1 MDIVNKICL
10 FFYVVALC
18 VNLILN
24 GLVLIA
30 IYKSRRLLLK
40 KRLALLI
47 SMAVADLLKVVPSSA
62 QIVAVVYGPSHVNG
76 RSACL
81 VSSSVGFLF
90 IIVTALHL
98 AFESVN
104 RLVSILWPLRY
115 EQFTNSKKYSAI
127 IMSVWLLPV
136 IGVIIPIHF
145 LFGHHRDS
153 YHALRM
159 RMFSCSIDV
168 IQEHESDVWITYVTY
183 AICIT
188 VIFLII
194 PFVIMG
200 ASYSIMFKISLKHIR
215 EIKRIERQMQ
225 KLRQYRESIS
235 EEVAT
240 FASPGSI
247 ISSRSGIH
255 LGNDEDVT
263 LKDCRNQGKVS
274 RLSSCTSPEGRN
286 PAKGIRSLAA
296 SWPSS
301 EELVSNVLRDG
312 KSTEAC
318 GFHLHC
324 DCTLETDDRIK
335 KRNICTCFPEQ
346 SFAGKK
352 ACMCYI
358 SDGGRENC
366 MEKTTEEASTDD
378 TGRKFI
384 LVKNCDN
391 HTESCQDLSFN
402 GVCSEM
408 KTRSFDEAQ
417 TKSSEKISVQPMIVV
432 TAADGGLESDP
443 FNFIKEFSVMAAWAE
458 TLRQRALEDDE
469 IRFPLSNINQLI
481 RDELRERKREIR
493 LARTLSG
500 LVGAFVV
507 FYLPMVIFAW
517 TNMAKD
523 ANQTEFSF
531 DFGRSLVA
539 WAFLNSALNPLIY
552 CLRIVEIKKSVMKI
566 LRNLRNFFKCF

>member
-1 MDIVNKICL
+1 
-10 FFYVVALC
+10 
-18 VNLILN
+18 
-24 GLVLIA
+24 
-30 IYKSRRLLLK
+30 
-40 KRLALLI
+40 
-47 SMAVADLLKVVPSSA
+47 MAVADLLKVVPSSA
-62 QIVAVVYGPSHVNG
+62 QIVAVVHGPSHANG

-90 IIVTALHL
+90 ISVTALHL

-115 EQFTNSKKYSAI
+115 EQFTNSKKYSVI

-136 IGVIIPIHF
+136 IGVIMPIHF
-145 LFGHHRDS
+145 LFGRHRDS

-168 IQEHESDVWITYVTY
+168 IEKHESGVWTTYVTY
-183 AICIT
+183 AICVTI
-188 VIFLII
+188 IFFII

-215 EIKRIERQMQ
+215 EIKRIENQMQ

-240 FASPGSI
+240 FASPGS
-247 ISSRSGIH
+247 SRLSRSRIH

-263 LKDCRNQGKVS
+263 LKGCRNQGNVS
-274 RLSSCTSPEGRN
+274 RLSSLTSSEGRN
-286 PAKGIRSLAA
+286 PAKGIRSRAA

-312 KSTEAC
+312 KGTEAC

-324 DCTLETDDRIK
+324 DCTLETDDSIK
-335 KRNICTCFPEQ
+335 KRKICTCSPEE
-346 SFAGKK
+346 SFTGKRV
-352 ACMCYI
+352 CMCFI
-358 SDGGRENC
+358 SDGGKENC
-366 MEKTTEEASTDD
+366 IENTSKETSTDD

-391 HTESCQDLSFN
+391 YTESCQDLSFN
-402 GVCSEM
+402 GVYSEM
-408 KTRSFDEAQ
+408 KTRCFDEAQ
-417 TKSSEKISVQPMIVV
+417 TKNSGKISVQPTIVV
-432 TAADGGLESDP
+432 TAADDGLESDP
-443 FNFIKEFSVMAAWAE
+443 FNFVKEFSVMGAWAE

-469 IRFPLSNINQLI
+469 FRFPLSNINLLI
-481 RDELRERKREIR
+481 RDEIRKRKREIR

-500 LVGAFVV
+500 LVGAFVI
-507 FYLPMVIFAW
+507 FYLPMLIFAW
-517 TNMAKD
+517 TNMVRD
-523 ANQTEFSF
+523 AIQTEFSF

-566 LRNLRNFFKCF
+566 LRNFRNLFKCF